1 MSSVFRTIEFSDAA
15 LTQEGL
21 CFATVKSRAL
31 GRRADITF
39 YIPPQTTSQTSVPI
53 IVLMHGVF
61 GSHWAWVFKGGAHV
75 AAARLIALDILP
87 PVVIAMPSDGL
98 WGDGSGYVA
107 HNECDYE
114 RWIMEEVRAAA
125 IEACASCD
133 QNSSL
138 LLAGLSMGGFAA
150 LRLAGKYPER
160 VSAAAAHSAVTEA
173 SELDPLI
180 EENRSGW
187 STSPEDVSVIAAL
200 RAAGD
205 RLPPI
210 RFDCGRED
218 PFLQSNRLLHD
229 MLESNG
235 IAHIYAE
242 ADGGHNWS
250 YWQREIDQTFRF
262 FGALLKEKTLHKVR

>member
-1 MSSVFRTIEFSDAA
+1 VKELGDLFDPQLDRENGKTIANA
-15 LTQEGL
+15 LSGL
-21 CFATVKSRAL
+21 RIMNFPSLSGFGTDGWRHPSQGSRVTA
-31 GRRADITF
+31 GPGYSRVG
-39 YIPPQTTSQTSVPI
+39 Q
-53 IVLMHGVF
+53 
-61 GSHWAWVFKGGAHV
+61 HV

-160 VSAAAAHSAVTEA
+160 VRAAAAHSAVTEA
-173 SELDPLI
+173 YELDPLI

-262 FGALLKEKTLHKVR
+262 FGALLKEKTLHNVR